1 MARNGWVTSNGD
13 PEFRVNPDLLRG
25 GTSMR
30 PDDDPEADPEAGEP
44 AAGQQQ

>member
-1 MARNGWVTSNGD
+1 MARNGWVTSRGD
-13 PEFRVNPDLLRG
+13 PEFRMNPDLLRV

-30 PDDDPEADPEAGEP
+30 PDDPEADPEAGEP